1 MEIRVFGFLSGALE
15 EISCRA
21 MEVSI
26 IGGGFAGTE
35 CAWQLAR
42 RGHRVRLIEMR
53 PSVST
58 PAHQT
63 GDLAEMVCSNSFRS
77 DNPSN
82 AVGLLKREMEA
93 LDSLVMR
100 CARETRVPAGDA
112 LAVDRTAFA
121 SRVTGA
127 IAGRREI
134 EIVRGEIGG
143 IPETGFVVVATGP
156 LTSDGLARSI
166 RERLGTE
173 ALYFYDSMAPIVT
186 AESIDFEK
194 IYAASRYGKG
204 GGEDYLNCPM
214 SREQYEELV
223 ADLVSGETVPVHDF
237 EKGVYFE
244 GCLPIEVMAE
254 RGVETLRHGP
264 LKPMGL
270 EDPRTGKRPHAV
282 VQLRQDD
289 LAREHFNLVGFQ
301 TKLKVGEQKRIFR
314 KIPGLENANFARFGM
329 LHRNTYI
336 HSPAHLDRFFRLRG
350 EPRIFFAG
358 QITGVEGYLESA
370 ATGLYVGR
378 TISQILE
385 GREEP
390 EPIPYE
396 TALGSL
402 SRHCSERPKTKTF
415 EPMNVTFGMIEDT
428 TRDPIRDK
436 ARRRESQVARALAA
450 IEEYGRR
457 SGSPAGRVLTA

>member
-1 MEIRVFGFLSGALE
+1 MDVT
-15 EISCRA
+15 
-21 MEVSI
+21 VV
-26 IGGGFAGTE
+26 GGGFAGVE

-42 RGHRVRLIEMR
+42 RGHTARLVEMR
-53 PSVST
+53 PRVRT
-58 PAHQT
+58 PAHQ
-63 GDLAEMVCSNSFRS
+63 GEGLAEMVCSNSFRS
-77 DNPSN
+77 DNPLN

-93 LDSLVMR
+93 LDSLVMA
-100 CARETRVPAGDA
+100 CARQTRVPAGDA
-112 LAVDRTAFA
+112 LAVDRAAF
-121 SRVTGA
+121 SERVTAAIAASARIEIAREEIGA
-127 IAGRREI
+127 IP
-134 EIVRGEIGG
+134 
-143 IPETGFVVVATGP
+143 PEGLVVLATGP
-156 LTSDGLARSI
+156 LTSGALARSI
-166 RERLGTE
+166 RERLGTD

-186 AESIDFEK
+186 VDSLDQSQ
-194 IYAASRYGKG
+194 IYPASRYGKG
-204 GGEDYLNCPM
+204 DGDDYLNCPM
-214 SREQYEELV
+214 TRAQYEQFVAELL
-223 ADLVSGETVPVHDF
+223 AGETVPVHDF

-254 RGVETLRHGP
+254 RGIETLRHGP

-314 KIPGLENANFARFGM
+314 QIPGLENASFVRFGM

-336 HSPAHLDRFFRLRG
+336 HSPAHLDRFFRLRD

-378 TISQILE
+378 TLAQILE
-385 GREEP
+385 GREP
-390 EPIPYE
+390 VPMPFE

-428 TRDPIRDK
+428 SRDAVRDRT
-436 ARRRESQVARALAA
+436 RRREGQVARALEA
-450 IEEYGRR
+450 IAEYR
-457 SGSPAGRVLTA
+457 SRSESPAESRPAATA